1 MVAFVGRG
9 RIASG
14 PDVFECEA
22 HDEVHVSAQDARLA
36 YTGPVGLVTGSIF
49 QPLIFVAIL
58 GWVGTNVFELW
69 IKDFRKKDETAPSA
83 HLQRRG
89 PRSPYDVLE
98 FNGSRFA
105 CLHCRLL
112 LPHPRFDCVEKRTR
126 RPETS
131 KTIQGWRRADNRCP
145 TSLIKL
151 VWRKR

>member
-1 MVAFVGRG
+1 MRAWHT
-9 RIASG
+9 
-14 PDVFECEA
+14 
-22 HDEVHVSAQDARLA
+22 HDQYESS
-36 YTGPVGLVTGSIF
+36 PVLVF
-49 QPLIFVAIL
+49 QPLILVTIL